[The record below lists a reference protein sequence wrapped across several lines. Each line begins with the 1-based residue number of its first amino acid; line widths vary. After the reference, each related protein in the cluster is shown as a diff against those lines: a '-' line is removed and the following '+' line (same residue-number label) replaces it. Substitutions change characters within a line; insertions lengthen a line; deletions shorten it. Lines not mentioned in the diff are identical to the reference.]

1 GSDVAAVATIP
12 VYTVMGSLDDQMSIE
27 PVLLYRQQ
35 VDSVGG
41 VVRMDTMATWTHQ
54 NTCDYSYTA
63 PRLDWLFA
71 QRLGV
76 PAVNVPEG
84 NPIGNAIE
92 NTVADNSSPQTVKV
106 LINGHLYILSNG
118 RLFDQTGRLV
128 KQIKTTQYE

>member
-1 GSDVAAVATIP
+1 
-12 VYTVMGSLDDQMSIE
+12 
-27 PVLLYRQQ
+27 
-35 VDSVGG
+35 
-41 VVRMDTMATWTHQ
+41 
-54 NTCDYSYTA
+54 CDYSYTA